1 MQTPAPQPQ
10 PQPQQAPQAEQA
22 GETEAMLRQVMSLTP
37 QQLEALPV
45 DQREQLIALKEEL
58 LRRQG

>member
-1 MQTPAPQPQ
+1 MQTPAS
-10 PQPQQAPQAEQA
+10 QPQQAPQAEQA

>member
-1 MQTPAPQPQ
+1 MQGPLALRAREQNE
-10 PQPQQAPQAEQA
+10 QAEQA

-37 QQLEALPV
+37 QQLEALPA
-45 DQREQLIALKEEL
+45 DQRAQLLALKEEL

>member
-1 MQTPAPQPQ
+1 
-10 PQPQQAPQAEQA
+10 
-22 GETEAMLRQVMSLTP
+22 MLRQVMSLTP